1 LHQINQQVTQH
12 PKKILFIDPA
22 HEILQKEMEQE
33 GFVCDY
39 FPTYFREDYEA
50 IIHQYTGVIIRSKI
64 KLDAGILGKAVNLR
78 FIGRVG
84 AGMENIDTG
93 YADSKG
99 IVCLNAPEGNR
110 DAVGEH
116 ALGTLLML
124 LNNLRR
130 ADAEVRNGIWIR
142 AGNRGVEIM
151 GKTIGIIGYG
161 NMGGAFAKRLSG
173 FGASVLAYDKYKTN
187 YSDQFVTES
196 TMEAL
201 FANADI
207 LSLHVPLTEE
217 THHLVGQEFIKSF
230 NKPFYLVNTSRGQ
243 VVDTSQLVKGLKTG
257 KIKGAALDVLEYEK
271 FSFEGIEKSSL
282 PADFMYLAD
291 ADNIVLSP
299 HIAGWTHE
307 SEEKMARA
315 LADKIKRLMAIQPA

>member
-1 LHQINQQVTQH
+1 MTDQ

-22 HEILQKEMEQE
+22 HPILQKEMEGE
-33 GFVCDY
+33 GFLCDY
-39 FPTYFREDYEA
+39 FPTFFRSDYEA
-50 IIHQYTGVIIRSKI
+50 IIHEYTGIIIRSKI
-64 KLDAGILGKAVNLR
+64 KLNAGILEKADKLL

-84 AGMENIDTG
+84 AGMENIDAV
-93 YADSKG
+93 YAASHS
-99 IVCLNAPEGNR
+99 IICLNAPEGNR

-116 ALGTLLML
+116 ALGMLLML

-130 ADAEVRNGIWIR
+130 ADAEVRQGIWIR

-161 NMGGAFAKRLSG
+161 NMGGAFAKRVSG

-187 YSDQFVTES
+187 YSDQFVKES
-196 TMEAL
+196 TLEEL
-201 FANADI
+201 FANTDI

-217 THHLVGQEFIKSF
+217 THHMVNLEFINRFK
-230 NKPFYLVNTSRGQ
+230 KPFYLVNTARGQ
-243 VVDTSQLVKGLKTG
+243 VVNTAHLVEALKSG
-257 KIKGAALDVLEYEK
+257 QIQGAALDVLEYEK
-271 FSFEGIEKSSL
+271 FSFEGIDKSSL
-282 PADFMYLAD
+282 PADFRYLAD

-307 SEEKMARA
+307 SEEKMATA
-315 LADKIKRLMAIQPA
+315 LANKIKKLMAAQA